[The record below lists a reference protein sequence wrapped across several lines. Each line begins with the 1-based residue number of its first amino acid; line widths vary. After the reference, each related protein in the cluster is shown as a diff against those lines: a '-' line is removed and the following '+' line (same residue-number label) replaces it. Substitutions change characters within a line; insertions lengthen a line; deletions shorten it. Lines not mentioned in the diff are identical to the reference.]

1 LSIGDS
7 LLFYF
12 EKPRGFWRAPQIAR
26 ELPTAMTLIEWRI
39 YRQVFRSPFYRLRA
53 KVGNIEAI
61 DFYPFVVAVSL
72 SNGRTT

>member
-39 YRQVFRSPFYRLRA
+39 YRQGLKNS
-53 KVGNIEAI
+53 EWEI
-61 DFYPFVVAVSL
+61 DINLKRQLNADI
-72 SNGRTT
+72 R